1 MSIGR
6 DPGASLV
13 NISIPKRS
21 VDGRYWGRYP
31 NGDKPASLEGPA
43 QIDVAVQGAL
53 GTKTQLRGTPSVG
66 AAGSGVLIGGSTRG
80 PIKFTPGHWVLLASG
95 SGGGGLGGWITR
107 INQIAAINTA
117 AGFMVFVG
125 VLFPYDWNGL
135 EFAEGVYTQGSGVSA
150 QGLAQ
155 VAQLVTACAA
165 VGLKCG
171 IEYEDRTFFGHTYTT
186 PTPSI
191 VNLPS
196 YFQTLAPGGG
206 KGYYIAASGQDPGGL
221 GGIALEDQSYVLAR
235 HIALAKGYATTPLPD
250 GSTLETNPTFEMWRG
265 PETAID
271 GSAGISNSNWQA
283 NLKLWNAA
291 LRASNCW
298 ATTEFSISTNFLSN
312 ALMQDY
318 FLSCK
323 TYAAA
328 VGGPDNNIPYAGNTG
343 DGDTTAASVYR
354 GSAGTVWNNIL
365 LWISESQFPDSAG
378 QNYHAPRTCVDVWNF
393 WMNNVSAY
401 NPAPTWGGVQP
412 HKFVWDDNT
421 GSTGITISQVATAI
435 KAGQMP
441 TNTQRPSS
449 YL

>member
-1 MSIGR
+1 M
-6 DPGASLV
+6 PGPLYLPARLNIAIYRASSDEL
-13 NISIPKRS
+13 
-21 VDGRYWGRYP
+21 YWGRYP
-31 NGDKPASLEGPA
+31 NGDKPSSLQGNA
-43 QIDVAVQGAL
+43 QIGSAVSDTL
-53 GTKTQLRGTPSVG
+53 GTKIQLRGAPAIASSASG
-66 AAGSGVLIGGSTRG
+66 ALTTSGGGTSQV
-80 PIKFTPGHWVLLASG
+80 KFTPGHWVLLASG
-95 SGGGGLGGWITR
+95 SGGGGLAGWIAR

-125 VLFPYDWNGL
+125 ILFPYDWNGL
-135 EFAEGVYTQGSGVSA
+135 EFAEGVYTQGSGASA
-150 QGLAQ
+150 QGVAQ
-155 VAQLVTACAA
+155 VAQLVAACTTA
-165 VGLKCG
+165 GLKCG
-171 IEYEDRTFFGHTYTT
+171 IEYEDRTFFSHVYTT

-206 KGYYIAASGQDPGGL
+206 KGYYIAASGQNPGGL

-235 HIALAKGYATTPLPD
+235 HIALAKGYAAAF
-250 GSTLETNPTFEMWRG
+250 ETNPTFEMWRG

-291 LRASNCW
+291 LRAPNCW

-312 ALMQDY
+312 ALLQDY
-318 FLSCK
+318 FVSCN

-354 GSAGTVWNNIL
+354 GSAGTVWNNVL

-412 HKFVWDDNT
+412 HKFVWYDNT

-441 TNTQRPSS
+441 ANTQVPSS